1 MYKFVFISLALLLT
15 SIHINVTKS
24 ISSREYQSEK
34 YSIKFDEPKALI
46 NSYIK
51 TDNDGNIIQNIILK
65 DESMNSHSAFTLSF
79 KIIYCFLNRCYFWLR
94 EGRSALKSK
103 IEKSVS
109 HSEYISLLRYYNDST
124 AFNFEIGYVD
134 ILFSDEEKL
143 YYKVYYHNMTTY
155 QLYSKL

>member
-1 MYKFVFISLALLLT
+1 MYKFLFISLVLLLT

-24 ISSREYQSEK
+24 MSSREYQCEK

-51 TDNDGNIIQNIILK
+51 TGNDGNIIQNIILK
-65 DESMNSHSAFTLSF
+65 DESMYSHSAFTLSF

-103 IEKSVS
+103 LKKSVS
-109 HSEYISLLRYYNDST
+109 HSEYISLLRYYNDDIV
-124 AFNFEIGYVD
+124 FNFEIGYVET
-134 ILFSDEEKL
+134 LFSDEEKV
-143 YYKVYYHNMTTY
+143 YYKVYYHNSTTY
-155 QLYSKL
+155 HLYSKT